1 MYRIIMYF
9 DKKVTHLKHYTIIA
23 IMDSETKRKINL
35 ETCTYVME
43 LKKNIVS
50 ARFLAYFFINIL

>member
-1 MYRIIMYF
+1 MYF

-35 ETCTYVME
+35 ETCTYVR
-43 LKKNIVS
+43 N
-50 ARFLAYFFINIL
+50 